1 MFFSKLTF
9 TRQQF
14 KNMKEKCAES
24 PSFCVPPIQGVL
36 ANLPQ
41 PHPRAVV
48 VARSSLAC
56 GFWAFS
62 VRELVWVLVV
72 LLCCKTPKLL
82 TFLLSMGV
90 ETWLSV
96 MFHFTDLIT
105 FHLYSE
111 SNKCTVSKILQ
122 VLLLFQL
129 CLPTACSLKWTK
141 ENGQKAAGFMDLLW
155 LAFEGR
161 VWARCTICW
170 SQKDVFKAYPCY
182 SLSTE
187 AVFLHSQMLSKCA

>member
-14 KNMKEKCAES
+14 KNMKEKCAENS
-24 PSFCVPPIQGVL
+24 SFCVPPIQGVL
-36 ANLPQ
+36 ANLPE

-48 VARSSLAC
+48 VVCSSLAC
-56 GFWAFS
+56 GLWAFS
-62 VRELVWVLVV
+62 VRELVWVLVL

-82 TFLLSMGV
+82 TFMLTMGV
-90 ETWLSV
+90 ETWPSV

-122 VLLLFQL
+122 ILLLFSSAYPQ
-129 CLPTACSLKWTK
+129 PAVS
-141 ENGQKAAGFMDLLW
+141 NGQRKMDRKPLGSW
-155 LAFEGR
+155 T
-161 VWARCTICW
+161 C
-170 SQKDVFKAYPCY
+170 SD
-182 SLSTE
+182 
-187 AVFLHSQMLSKCA
+187 